1 MEHPDNNLYK
11 GIRDSVQILE
21 SEIALIQLT
30 RVETVLMIFR
40 TKASILPGLGLAR
53 ERTAA
58 SVASARETMAT
69 SLL

>member
-30 RVETVLMIFR
+30 RVETVLND
-40 TKASILPGLGLAR
+40 LPNQSLDFAGIGLG
-53 ERTAA
+53 
-58 SVASARETMAT
+58 
-69 SLL
+69 